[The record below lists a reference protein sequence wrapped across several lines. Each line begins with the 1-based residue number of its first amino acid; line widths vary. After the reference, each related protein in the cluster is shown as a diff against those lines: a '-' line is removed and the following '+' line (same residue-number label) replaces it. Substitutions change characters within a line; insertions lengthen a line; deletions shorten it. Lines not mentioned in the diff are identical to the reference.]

1 MIAFT
6 ESEINNIR
14 KKVKANP
21 KIIEKIE
28 SDTKNVRDKVYIQ
41 ETALATWEQF
51 YLCPKHTVQLK
62 LDYYDNKHHVCPID
76 GEVFTGE
83 PYDGS
88 WWCRVLDMNFAA
100 CYKLAVAYVATDD
113 KKYLERVHDILIGYA
128 TYYPSYEVHG
138 NIPYN
143 KPAKAYAQVL
153 NDSFFLNS
161 LARAYDLTKDTFT
174 SDEQELIERDLLLE
188 GALFLK
194 ANGTPQL
201 HNHEVATCSAIGI
214 IALILGRDDLL
225 EYALNEKYGL
235 KYQLDHAVLS
245 DGMWFEVTA
254 GYHLYA
260 LHWFMSFEKFARH
273 TKYSLFA
280 DPHYRDI
287 LHTMLIYPNR
297 LWKKNGTF
305 TKLNDNSGTLRGQ
318 LSCFEYGYAYFKDDE
333 ILWALHQALYGK
345 ERIEV
350 ESLLYGEDVLPKEPK
365 HEYKNYYNE
374 DGTHFAIINGSDER
388 YLFFKASP
396 YGGEHD
402 HYDRLAIS
410 FSAYGCDMSA
420 DLGTASGYGAPL
432 HYAYYKN
439 TATHNTVV
447 INGDNMPPAETR
459 VNSYREYGFD
469 NVYLDAE
476 TLWSDD
482 YNMPDMHLIKQWNDE
497 SYRNVKMRR
506 IIQWYDKFFVDV
518 FEICSDNDFSKDWTF
533 HIDGN
538 LKTGD
543 EHAENIESISN
554 KNPQKLLHDM
564 KILKNQNGIVK
575 SEYDCGE
582 FDLDIY
588 SVVSDRDLIYAL
600 GPNNP
605 STSDISYIIQRS
617 YDKRVVFVNVMEAHK
632 DGNKIIK
639 SVDVDRENSKITIT
653 KNDEKKMCLSLKIK
667 L

>member
-6 ESEINNIR
+6 ENELKKIR
-14 KKVKANP
+14 ERARNNP
-21 KIIEKIE
+21 KFIEKIE
-28 SDTKNVRDKVYIQ
+28 ADTKDVRDKVYIQ
-41 ETALATWEQF
+41 KTALATWEQF

-62 LDYYDNKHHVCPID
+62 LNYYDSKHHVCPID

-88 WWCRVLDMNFAA
+88 WWCRVADMNFAA
-100 CYKLAVAYVATDD
+100 CYKLAVAYIATEDD
-113 KKYLERVHDILIGYA
+113 KYLERVHDILLGYA
-128 TYYPSYEVHG
+128 AYYPSYEVHG

-174 SDEQELIERDLLLE
+174 LDEQKLIEKNLLLE
-188 GALFLK
+188 GAAFLK
-194 ANGTPQL
+194 ENGTPQI

-214 IALILGRDDLL
+214 IGLILEREDLL
-225 EYALNEKYGL
+225 EYALDEKYGL
-235 KYQLDHAVLS
+235 KYQLDHAVLA

-297 LWKKNGTF
+297 LWKSNGTF

-318 LSCFEYGYAYFKDDE
+318 LSCYEYGYSYFKDDE
-333 ILWALHQALYGK
+333 ILWALYQALYGK
-345 ERIEV
+345 ERTEV
-350 ESLLYGEDVLPKEPK
+350 ESLLYGENVLPEDPK

-374 DGTHFAIINGSDER
+374 DGTHFAIINGSDDR

-402 HYDRLAIS
+402 HYDRLAVS

-432 HYAYYKN
+432 HYAYFKN

-459 VNSYREYGFD
+459 VNLYKEYAPD
-469 NVYLDAE
+469 NIYLDAE
-476 TLWSDD
+476 TKWSSDCK
-482 YNMPDMHLIKQWNDE
+482 MPDMHVIKQWVDE
-497 SYRNVKMRR
+497 SYDGVGMRR
-506 IIQWYDKFFVDV
+506 IIRWYDRFFIDV
-518 FEICSDNDFSKDWTF
+518 FEVCSDNELSKDWTF

-538 LKTGD
+538 LKTLPVGAKEED
-543 EHAENIESISN
+543 AISS
-554 KNPQKLLHDM
+554 KNPQKIFHDI
-564 KILKNQNGIVK
+564 KSLKKADGVIK

-582 FDLDIY
+582 FDIDIY
-588 SVVSDRDLIYAL
+588 SLSHNRELIYAL

-605 STSDISYIIQRS
+605 STSDISYIIERS
-617 YDKRVVFVNVMEAHK
+617 YDKKVVFVNVIEAHRRGEAVINSVDINLENDEITVHK
-632 DGNKIIK
+632 TDGNKIK
-639 SVDVDRENSKITIT
+639 FSPG
-653 KNDEKKMCLSLKIK
+653 LK